1 MDLFLYGRLL
11 HTPLFATLAG
21 AEAGVW
27 QPADLADHAI
37 ETATGDALSGPV
49 LVARP
54 GAVARGM
61 LVSQLSQSQRNR
73 LARIEVPVRH
83 RDEMI
88 EVQLSDGSLRPAQ
101 VWLFPQLRGTGQPWS
116 LEAWA
121 QEFGPLA
128 CGIAAELVAH
138 DPPLT
143 AEDYRRQSGMI
154 RGRAAT
160 GLRAA
165 RAAAPATLRHDARPG
180 DSDWRDSAPL
190 AGDFFKMA
198 RMRMAHRRF
207 DGSRATGL
215 AREVLIGADAALVL
229 PYDPARDRVLL
240 VEQFR
245 TGPARRGDRNPW
257 CLEPV
262 AGIVDPGETPA
273 EAARRETGEEAGITL
288 DDLRPMFSGYASP
301 GSTTDHFYCFLGLAD
316 LPETESWTGGL
327 AEESEDLRLHVLG
340 LDAAL
345 DLVDSGEITVTPL
358 IAMLYWLARHRARLR
373 AEAGAGDA

>member
-128 CGIAAELVAH
+128 CGIAAFSVFSAFIPEHSRSVGLGGAAGLFLLYSLLSLSLRLLGARLPERLGEHRMVTVALTMLSASLVVMASVAEPWALWVGAAGMGVGMAFLYPSLMANVVNRVH
-138 DPPLT
+138 DS
-143 AEDYRRQSGMI
+143 E
-154 RGRAAT
+154 RASALSSFTMFFEIGTILGGVALGAVGDVFSKRAGFLGGAIIAAVGLVVLWQFVVAT
-160 GLRAA
+160 GAAA
-165 RAAAPATLRHDARPG
+165 RAHPPRPRPRP
-180 DSDWRDSAPL
+180 S
-190 AGDFFKMA
+190 FV
-198 RMRMAHRRF
+198 
-207 DGSRATGL
+207 SR
-215 AREVLIGADAALVL
+215 
-229 PYDPARDRVLL
+229 
-240 VEQFR
+240 
-245 TGPARRGDRNPW
+245 
-257 CLEPV
+257 
-262 AGIVDPGETPA
+262 
-273 EAARRETGEEAGITL
+273 
-288 DDLRPMFSGYASP
+288 
-301 GSTTDHFYCFLGLAD
+301 
-316 LPETESWTGGL
+316 
-327 AEESEDLRLHVLG
+327 
-340 LDAAL
+340 
-345 DLVDSGEITVTPL
+345 
-358 IAMLYWLARHRARLR
+358 
-373 AEAGAGDA
+373 